1 MTAGSNP
8 FQARWTRKGNN
19 LCLGQWEI
27 RYCERLLE
35 LPAARRDNDMGTL
48 GIYNF
53 MDPDDPEFTDGLSED
68 DWLLTNMEWLADLF
82 AASDIPIDEQHMRWL
97 YQALNAQDW
106 RCGSCGGCI

>member
-1 MTAGSNP
+1 MTAGGNP
-8 FQARWTRKGNN
+8 FHARWTRKGNN
-19 LCLGQWEI
+19 LCLGRWEI
-27 RYCERLLE
+27 RYQERLLE
-35 LPAARRDNDMGTL
+35 LPADRRDNDMGTL

-68 DWLLTNMEWLADLF
+68 DWLLANMEWLADLF